1 MTMPTMTRRKASVR
15 PLDCQVR
22 DRIRDYDFGQT
33 PTELVNLLPRI
44 EYAPAT
50 PHMPAEGTKPT
61 LPAAAE
67 LSAESLGREL
77 EAICEVL
84 RRAGGASPKAS
95 SIVDELRERCVRYR
109 DRVVGIRDFFAAPE
123 RAGLDPADSAA
134 VIKAAEKEEER
145 LGKIGDAGLSQA
157 LEAGLTNE
165 RSILSLYVLY
175 VQSGLDGKED
185 GIAGN
190 MPKIYHMNIDVVTSE
205 AASERGELTLM
216 DLVGADFPET
226 GGMLPVFETP
236 VLPNG
241 KAAEVTAL
249 PFDERYLFQQMATHL
264 VLGGELETK
273 AQCRFYADLAW
284 PRMLAV
290 LANISTR
297 DVGSK
302 PEKVAEIVTDLR
314 ETYMSNEES
323 FKALFPVGNAP
334 IGRLK
339 SRWDKDHVAIYPSF
353 VMMAMALRNECRSDR
368 SITLTLISPIDN
380 ALDKDLYHGLL
391 AIHLRDCRRIL
402 NELGLPM
409 LVEVH
414 NERGDAILSVL
425 NTSRSAWSGGPY
437 SLELLQ
443 GTQMLNIILAHWLI
457 QKKGSPNTRRT
468 AKAIGRDINLLL
480 RERASE
486 VLPNAPF
493 LEGWCEWERSDCV
506 RETVKDA
513 EGNEVLDAEGNPTY
527 TGHWQFIFYV
537 HVKYRES
544 TESFVINLVN

>member
-33 PTELVNLLPRI
+33 PTELVDLLPRI

-95 SIVDELRERCVRYR
+95 SIVDELRERRVRYR
-109 DRVVGIRDFFAAPE
+109 DRVVGTRDFFAAPE

-273 AQCRFYADLAW
+273 AQRRFYADLAW

-323 FKALFPVGNAP
+323 FKAPFPVGNAP
-334 IGRLK
+334 IGRL
-339 SRWDKDHVAIYPSF
+339 SLGWDKDHVAIYPSF
-353 VMMAMALRNECRSDR
+353 VMMAMVLCNECRSDR
-368 SITLTLISPIDN
+368 SITFTLISPIDN

-457 QKKGSPNTRRT
+457 EKKGSPNTRRT

-493 LEGWCEWERSDCV
+493 LEGWCEWERSDL
-506 RETVKDA
+506 RPRDRQ
-513 EGNEVLDAEGNPTY
+513 GRRG
-527 TGHWQFIFYV
+527 
-537 HVKYRES
+537 
-544 TESFVINLVN
+544 